1 MIKSCLGEVHL
12 TKPDYQLCEILNVSK
27 EEVDIVVETGLGAD
41 LTAILG
47 ALADVYGAE
56 KALEM
61 WTKSAEIFLKTMK
74 GETTI

>member
-12 TKPDYQLCEILNVSK
+12 TKPDYHLCEILNVPK
-27 EEVDIVVETGLGAD
+27 EDVDIVVEAGLGAD

-47 ALADVYGAE
+47 VLAGVYGAE

-61 WTKSAEIFLKTMK
+61 WTKSAEIFIDFTK
-74 GETTI
+74 GE